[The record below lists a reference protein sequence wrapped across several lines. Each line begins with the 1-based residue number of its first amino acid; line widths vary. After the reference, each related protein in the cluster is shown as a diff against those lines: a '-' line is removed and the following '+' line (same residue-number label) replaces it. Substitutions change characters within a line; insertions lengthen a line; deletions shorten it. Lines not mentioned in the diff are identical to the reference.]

1 MKDLK
6 PGLKLLIGSMVL
18 ALATACATSPKEEAV
33 APAAPEAVPETAP
46 APVPEPVPVPVA
58 PVAEPAP
65 APVPAPKAEVITSY
79 TVVAGDNLWT
89 IAGLHTIYGNPYQ
102 WPLIYKANS
111 KQIKDADLIH
121 PDQVLVIPR
130 DASASEIEAA
140 IEHAKTRG
148 AWSLGLVEDTD
159 VAYLRVNGVVA
170 QR

>member
-1 MKDLK
+1 MKNLN
-6 PGLKLLIGSMVL
+6 PEMKLLIGGMVL

-33 APAAPEAVPETAP
+33 APAAPPEIAPAPVAEPTPAPVAEPTP
-46 APVPEPVPVPVA
+46 APVPEP
-58 PVAEPAP
+58 
-65 APVPAPKAEVITSY
+65 KAEVMTSY
-79 TVVAGDNLWT
+79 RVVPGDSLWT
-89 IAGLHTIYGNPYQ
+89 IAGLHTIYGNPYE

-121 PDQVLVIPR
+121 PDQVLAIPR

-140 IEHAKTRG
+140 IEHARTRG

>member
-1 MKDLK
+1 MKNLK
-6 PGLKLLIGSMVL
+6 PETKLLIGGMVL

-33 APAAPEAVPETAP
+33 APAAPEPVPEIAP
-46 APVPEPVPVPVA
+46 APVPEPVPA
-58 PVAEPAP
+58 PVAEPTP
-65 APVPAPKAEVITSY
+65 APVPEPRPEVITSY
-79 TVVAGDNLWT
+79 TVAPGDNLWT

-130 DASASEIEAA
+130 DSSASEIEAA
-140 IEHAKTRG
+140 IEHARTRG